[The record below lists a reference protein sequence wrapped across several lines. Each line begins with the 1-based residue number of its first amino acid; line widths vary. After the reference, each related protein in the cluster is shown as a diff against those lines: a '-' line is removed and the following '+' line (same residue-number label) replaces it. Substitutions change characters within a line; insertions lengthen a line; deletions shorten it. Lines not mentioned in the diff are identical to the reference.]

1 MGYLPERRTQI
12 AGILRSAL
20 FFSCYAYFYLPDFK
34 IPFNLHSQI
43 SSTSTRWYFGSF
55 VHDAP
60 ISKPTA
66 TIGLTIKYIE
76 QHG

>member
-1 MGYLPERRTQI
+1 MINWEMAGRQTACSMRLYLN
-12 AGILRSAL
+12 
-20 FFSCYAYFYLPDFK
+20 LPDFK
-34 IPFNLHSQI
+34 NPFNLHSQI
-43 SSTSTRWYFGSF
+43 SSTSGNRTFGSF

-66 TIGLTIKYIE
+66 TIGLTFKCIE